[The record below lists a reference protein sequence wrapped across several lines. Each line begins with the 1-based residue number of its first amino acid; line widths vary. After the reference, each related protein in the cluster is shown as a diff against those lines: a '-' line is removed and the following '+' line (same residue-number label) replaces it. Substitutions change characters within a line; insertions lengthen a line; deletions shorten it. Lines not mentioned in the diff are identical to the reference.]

1 MHVKA
6 SQPSAVE
13 AAFQSEFTDLS
24 KAWDSGSR
32 GTRRTG
38 YLGVESMQNMCES
51 NVIKMLKGS
60 QAKGESKKR
69 SSMPKSKQASSFRH
83 EATPPSTASV
93 RRSLISQLTS
103 RIALNRPS

>member
-13 AAFQSEFTDLS
+13 AAFQSES
-24 KAWDSGSR
+24 EENPGPGGA
-32 GTRRTG
+32 RRTG

-60 QAKGESKKR
+60 QAKGRAGKR
-69 SSMPKSKQASSFRH
+69 SSRPKSKQASSSRH
-83 EATPPSTASV
+83 EAAPPSTSSV
-93 RRSLISQLTS
+93 LRYSDLSTDVS
-103 RIALNRPS
+103 NRT